1 MATVVDSRP
10 LADLEQDALVRV
22 EEEWARRA
30 KGARPWTVSE
40 YLDQIDAERARFKVA
55 EIARTRLGRAA

>member
-1 MATVVDSRP
+1 MATAVDPRP
-10 LADLEQDALVRV
+10 LADRQQDALIAV

-30 KGARPWTVSE
+30 KGARPWTTAE
-40 YLDQIDAERARFKVA
+40 YLDQINAEHARFKVA

>member
-1 MATVVDSRP
+1 VTASAARP

-22 EEEWARRA
+22 EQEWARRA
-30 KGARPWTVSE
+30 KGARPWSTTE
-40 YLDQIDAERARFKVA
+40 YLDQITAEHARFKVA